1 MQLIPYLA
9 FNGECRAA
17 FELYEKCLGGKIAF
31 SMTWGE
37 APNSADHD
45 PAMRD
50 RIMHISLRVDGFTLA
65 GADAPPNLYRRPEG
79 LCVSINVADPAQAE
93 RIFNALAEG
102 GSVEMPIEETF
113 WAARFGV
120 LRDRFGIPWMVNC
133 ERPR

>member
-1 MQLIPYLA
+1 MELMPYLA

-17 FELYEKCLGGKIAF
+17 FDLYEKCLGGKIAF
-31 SMTWGE
+31 VMSWGE
-37 APNSADHD
+37 ASNFPNLD

-65 GADAPPNLYRRPEG
+65 GADVAPNQYRRPEG
-79 LCVSINVADPAQAE
+79 LCVSINLADPAQAE
-93 RIFNALAEG
+93 RIFNALSEG
-102 GSVEMPIEETF
+102 GAVEMPIQETF

-133 ERPR
+133 ERA